1 MGIYTFIGCYIM
13 QSLIS
18 ENKIEEMKN
27 VKEQTENII
36 GNKIRLYV
44 ESHSIL
50 MFVDSGAL
58 FMNDIKEIEKI
69 FRKFNLRIFS
79 VVALK
84 SKLTIDFERVR

>member
-1 MGIYTFIGCYIM
+1 M

-27 VKEQTENII
+27 VKEQIENII

-44 ESHSIL
+44 ESHNIL
-50 MFVDSGAL
+50 MFVDSGVL
-58 FMNDIKEIEKI
+58 FMDDIKEIEKI

-84 SKLTIDFERVR
+84 DKLTINFERVR